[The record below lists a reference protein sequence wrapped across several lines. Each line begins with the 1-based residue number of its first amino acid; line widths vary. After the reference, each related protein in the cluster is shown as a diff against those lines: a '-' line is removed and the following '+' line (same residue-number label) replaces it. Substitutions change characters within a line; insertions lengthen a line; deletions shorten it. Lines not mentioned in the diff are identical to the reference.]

1 MLIQKPIE
9 EPRAICVIGLGKL
22 GEQEAAKIA
31 LKLRQSKFKTE
42 LIYKGGLKRGLR
54 RANKIGAVAAILIGE
69 NELTNNIVTV
79 RNLDNG
85 SQTEVGF
92 SELDSHLAIYDS
104 ATLITD

>member
-1 MLIQKPIE
+1 M
-9 EPRAICVIGLGKL
+9 
-22 GEQEAAKIA
+22 
-31 LKLRQSKFKTE
+31 
-42 LIYKGGLKRGLR
+42 
-54 RANKIGAVAAILIGE
+54 AAILIGE